1 MSRRTVLLICK
12 FAFLVMVAVA
22 ITPHAYAVNGKI
34 VRQVVAGGGGVTTV
48 GGTSQFFTIG
58 QPIVQTF
65 TSQSNTIKSGFWS
78 VPSAAVC
85 CQLSTGN
92 VDCDANSSVDI
103 ADLTALVDYLFVT
116 MNPLCCQAEANI
128 EKDAVIDICDM
139 TTLVDHL
146 FLGFQPL
153 PPCRGI

>member
-1 MSRRTVLLICK
+1 MSRRTVLLTTQC
-12 FAFLVMVAVA
+12 FLFLVMSFALVSNS
-22 ITPHAYAVNGKI
+22 HAVNGKI

-92 VDCDANSSVDI
+92 VDCDINASVDI
-103 ADLTALVDYLFVT
+103 ADLTALVDYLFVS
-116 MNPLCCQAEANI
+116 MNPLCCQAEANV